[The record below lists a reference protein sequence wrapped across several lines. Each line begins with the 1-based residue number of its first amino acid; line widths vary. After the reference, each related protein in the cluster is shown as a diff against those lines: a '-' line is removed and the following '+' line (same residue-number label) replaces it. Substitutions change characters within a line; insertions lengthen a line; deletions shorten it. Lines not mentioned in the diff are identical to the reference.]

1 MRKAHLHALTLIA
14 GSGEGFGRHLS
25 PGDVASVLMDV
36 AHDAAGGHVGA
47 ALRPERAGPAVAEAG
62 VVADR
67 VICAD
72 AAGRRQHLAGRQ
84 V

>member
-1 MRKAHLHALTLIA
+1 
-14 GSGEGFGRHLS
+14 
-25 PGDVASVLMDV
+25 MDF

-47 ALRPERAGPAVAEAG
+47 ALRLERAGPAVAEAG

-72 AAGRRQHLAGRQ
+72 AAGRRQHLAGRAS
-84 V
+84 VDVTHLVEGEVGS